1 MANDKSIKWKKD
13 DNNGICIFIILMDI
27 IIKMQSIINYLL
39 YKLFI
44 INILFSCDRYE
55 IKKEKR
61 KNLTLKI
68 EDRLI

>member
-44 INILFSCDRYE
+44 INILFSYR
-55 IKKEKR
+55 
-61 KNLTLKI
+61 
-68 EDRLI
+68 

>member
-13 DNNGICIFIILMDI
+13 DNNGICIFTILMDI

-39 YKLFI
+39 YKLCI